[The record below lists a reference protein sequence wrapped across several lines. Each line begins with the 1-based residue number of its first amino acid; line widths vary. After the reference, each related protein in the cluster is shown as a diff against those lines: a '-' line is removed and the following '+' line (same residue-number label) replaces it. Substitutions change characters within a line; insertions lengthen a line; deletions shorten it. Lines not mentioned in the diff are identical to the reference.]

1 MPTVLIT
8 GANRGMGL
16 EWARAFHRRGWRV
29 LGTARDAQAALELQ
43 AVADMVLPC
52 DVSDD
57 ASVFSLGRALQDDVV
72 DLLINNA
79 GVLLVDGLHD
89 VSTDT
94 LSIQFNI
101 NAIGPL
107 RVVQAI
113 LPSLRRSETPRIV
126 NITSRMGSIADNT
139 SGAMYGYR
147 ASKAALNMITRSLAL
162 DLGPEIPVLALHP
175 GFVQTEMTRGRG
187 DVDAVQAVTRML
199 TLVDALGPE
208 MSGRFYHRDG
218 HELPW

>member
-16 EWARAFHRRGWRV
+16 EWARAFHERGWRV
-29 LGTARDAQAALELQ
+29 LGTARDVTHASELK
-43 AVADMVLPC
+43 AIADDVYAC

-57 ASVFSLGRALQDDVV
+57 ASVFSLGRALETDSV

-79 GVLLVDGLHD
+79 GVLLRDDLQGAD
-89 VSTDT
+89 SDT
-94 LSIQFNI
+94 LTHQFNI
-101 NAIGPL
+101 NALGPL
-107 RVVQAI
+107 RVVQSL
-113 LPSLRRSETPRIV
+113 LPALQRSQSARVV

-162 DLGPEIPVLALHP
+162 DLGPDIHVLALHP
-175 GFVQTEMTRGRG
+175 GFVQTEMTRGHG
-187 DVDAVQAVTRML
+187 DVTPVQAVTRMM